1 MLNLIGA
8 LLGALLGGAVAWR
21 RQGNRLDIA
30 QYAGV
35 FAIFGFLIGT
45 LAMLVMPAP

>member
-8 LLGALLGGAVAWR
+8 LLGAALGGLIAWR

-30 QYAGV
+30 QYMAVLG
-35 FAIFGFLIGT
+35 IIGFLLGT
-45 LAMLVMPAP
+45 FAMLLMPAP